1 MKYQMDGSLY
11 HLRFGFPPNHFHYC
25 GPRDSRAILDYL
37 KAGKTDEGLRQL
49 LEKFRGAVPY
59 LKFIAQENKIKDP
72 FDRRVVEAYWVGNDL
87 LKNCNLQRFYNEL
100 ENRFHTLVSKK
111 TLVEMLGNVPLGS
124 RPHHS
129 FHVIHI
135 FSQTGGMLKMFQP
148 SLTLMN
154 NCLIRPGKIKLKI
167 KNKELKIKTQKLK
180 IVNHSIKFVPS
191 IETARVLDSTKFK
204 KGDLVAIHWGWIC
217 DKISSSQQIQLNFW
231 NNQSLKLFS

>member
-1 MKYQMDGSLY
+1 
-11 HLRFGFPPNHFHYC
+11 
-25 GPRDSRAILDYL
+25 L

>member
-1 MKYQMDGSLY
+1 MDGSLY

>member
-1 MKYQMDGSLY
+1 MDGSLY

-111 TLVEMLGNVPLGS
+111 TLVEMLGKVPLGS